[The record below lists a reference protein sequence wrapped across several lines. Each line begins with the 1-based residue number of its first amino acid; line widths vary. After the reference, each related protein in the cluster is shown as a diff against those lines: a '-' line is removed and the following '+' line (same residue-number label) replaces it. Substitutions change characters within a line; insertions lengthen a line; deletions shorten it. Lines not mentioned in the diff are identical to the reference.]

1 MHQHRLFL
9 DSQFAPNWFVMN
21 KLPDKL
27 DNVEFCNDGIDLP
40 DIDSHFATFFSDEVS
55 VITMNFNNINLDDN
69 NFDEEDPETIIHV
82 RLIAWCNRYNQVRC
96 VTK

>member
-21 KLPDKL
+21 KFPDKL

-82 RLIAWCNRYNQVRC
+82 RLIAWCNRYNQARC
-96 VTK
+96 ITK